1 MEKKNREEGKEG
13 RGKGNKEVT
22 RNSPLFRLVVSLE
35 CQWLELESPWKEKA
49 IRVFPERV
57 N

>member
-1 MEKKNREEGKEG
+1 LEKKNREEGKEG